1 MTRTESYYVISN
13 PFPDQESDLLVL
25 FTGESQT
32 KPAHQLGPKVYDY
45 YLIHHIIAGKGRFTI
60 QGREVEL
67 GAGDSFIIKPEQLV
81 SYISDD
87 EEPWHYRWIAFRGS
101 QAAELV
107 ATTGIPAQQTILHTG
122 KRRQVP
128 VIFRQ
133 IGRAFHEKKAG
144 SHLKANGYLHLLL
157 AEFSEAL
164 APSSPLGDVPHTE
177 SERIIAQA
185 IHYLST
191 QYAEPITIEMMA
203 ESLGYN
209 RAYLSRLFKQYT
221 KITPVTFLLK
231 LRIDKARLLLRE
243 RLELTVEQIASSV
256 GFHDPLYFSKQFRRW
271 YGVSPT
277 EYRDQMKRKMRNQI

>member
-1 MTRTESYYVISN
+1 
-13 PFPDQESDLLVL
+13 
-25 FTGESQT
+25 
-32 KPAHQLGPKVYDY
+32 VYDY
-45 YLIHHIIAGKGRFTI
+45 YLIHHVITGKGRFTI
-60 QGREVEL
+60 QGREIQL
-67 GAGDSFIIKPEQLV
+67 GAGDSFIIEPEQLV
-81 SYISDD
+81 SYISD
-87 EEPWHYRWIAFRGS
+87 EAEPWYYRWIAFTGS

-107 ATTGIPAQQTILHTG
+107 ASTGISAQQTILHSV
-122 KRRQVP
+122 KRRRVP
-128 VIFRQ
+128 LIFRQ
-133 IGRAFHEKKAG
+133 VGRTFHEKKAG
-144 SHLKANGYLHLLL
+144 SHLRANGYLHLLL

-164 APSSPLGDVPHTE
+164 APSSPLGDVPHSE

-209 RAYLSRLFKQYT
+209 RAYLSRLFKQHT

-277 EYRDQMKRKMRNQI
+277 EYREQMKRSTLS